1 MTILAYDSA
10 GSVRT
15 FDEYGRLRIETTP
28 ISKSNIC
35 EYLGSEIP
43 GYEELGLDPG
53 RKYAL
58 LRDPVELERAADT
71 FNSLPVLDNHTP
83 TSADDHPREVT
94 VGATMDNA
102 HFEAPYLKVG
112 MVIFDGP
119 MIERIK
125 NGSQR
130 ELSCGYAYEAD
141 MTPGTY
147 EGQPYDGRM
156 VNIRGNHVALV
167 EKGRAGP
174 DVLVNDSAEN
184 KENKMDM
191 NKKQVC
197 DEDGLEPVIEALR
210 PFMGDLSDDAIRAK
224 ASALIDEGNRE
235 TDKPGGEDDDETE
248 QQDDRLTKMEEFMR
262 QEGFTP
268 AQASKCREMCARML
282 SGEAHDEGDDNS
294 GVPSEADKPA
304 EDEENDREDEKRKE
318 MAVDAA
324 IQKALAADRALR
336 RSTDEARNLVRPL
349 VGDVH
354 GMDSAA
360 QVYRYALQHSGMA
373 LDSIRG
379 VNEAGLKAL
388 VASKLADV
396 LPARRPMALDSAT
409 KGYKAPR
416 KL

>member
-1 MTILAYDSA
+1 
-10 GSVRT
+10 
-15 FDEYGRLRIETTP
+15 
-28 ISKSNIC
+28 
-35 EYLGSEIP
+35 
-43 GYEELGLDPG
+43 
-53 RKYAL
+53 
-58 LRDPVELERAADT
+58 
-71 FNSLPVLDNHTP
+71 
-83 TSADDHPREVT
+83 
-94 VGATMDNA
+94 
-102 HFEAPYLKVG
+102 
-112 MVIFDGP
+112 
-119 MIERIK
+119 
-125 NGSQR
+125 
-130 ELSCGYAYEAD
+130 

-156 VNIRGNHVALV
+156 TNIRGNHVALV

-174 DVLVNDSAEN
+174 DVLVYDTAS
-184 KENKMDM
+184 KENSVEPK
-191 NKKQVC
+191 N
-197 DEDGLEPVIEALR
+197 ENGLEPVIEALR

-224 ASALIDEGNRE
+224 ASELIAAGNKE
-235 TDKPGGEDDDETE
+235 TDKPGPANDDETPLE
-248 QQDDRLTKMEEFMR
+248 DDRLTKMEAYMR
-262 QEGFTP
+262 EEGFTP
-268 AQASKCREMCARML
+268 EEATKCREMCARML
-282 SGEAHDEGDDNS
+282 SGEAHDEGDDNY
-294 GVPSEADKPA
+294 GIPSEADKPV
-304 EDEENDREDEKRKE
+304 EDEENERDDEKRKE

-373 LDSIRG
+373 MDSIRG

-396 LPARRPMALDSAT
+396 MPALRPMALDSAT